1 MGKKDTLIYELKNL
15 KKIYNNISALSI
27 GRLKIHRGTIYGIL
41 GPIGSGKTTLLK
53 ILAGYDRQTEGK
65 LLYDHSEFQR
75 SWLGKIKIPDEI
87 SFSGN
92 HNYNNSQ
99 IVKSYID
106 FCFPNKSNKIIN
118 QYFNGSVSKRIL
130 PLKIQ
135 NLSPGQKS
143 WLDTVFALEGDPRV
157 LIQDDFSSLFDSE
170 MQSIARKG
178 FRKMNRNLGTT
189 IILSSVNSN
198 VLRNLCSVMIYL
210 ENGHITRVRS
220 GNTRNQQNKKKIK

>member
-27 GRLKIHRGTIYGIL
+27 RRLQIHRGTIYGIL

-87 SFSGN
+87 SFSGK

-106 FCFPNKSNKIIN
+106 FCFPNKSNKIIK

-143 WLDTVFALEGDPRV
+143 WLDTVFSLEGDPRV

-220 GNTRNQQNKKKIK
+220 GNTRNQQNKKSNK

>member
-75 SWLGKIKIPDEI
+75 SWLGNIKIPDEI
-87 SFSGN
+87 SFSGK

-106 FCFPNKSNKIIN
+106 FCFPNKSNKIIK

-135 NLSPGQKS
+135 SLSPGQKS

-220 GNTRNQQNKKKIK
+220 GNTRNQQNKKSNK

>member
-27 GRLKIHRGTIYGIL
+27 RRLQIHRGTIYGIL

-87 SFSGN
+87 SFSGK

-106 FCFPNKSNKIIN
+106 FCFPNKSNKIIK

-189 IILSSVNSN
+189 IILSSLNSN
-198 VLRNLCSVMIYL
+198 VLRSLCSVMIYL

-220 GNTRNQQNKKKIK
+220 GNTRNQQNKKSNK

>member
-27 GRLKIHRGTIYGIL
+27 RRLQIHRGTIYGIL

-75 SWLGKIKIPDEI
+75 SWLGQIKIPDEI
-87 SFSGN
+87 SFSGK

-106 FCFPNKSNKIIN
+106 FCFPNKSNKIIK

-220 GNTRNQQNKKKIK
+220 GNTRNQQNKKSNK

>member
-27 GRLKIHRGTIYGIL
+27 RRLQIHRGTIYGIL

-87 SFSGN
+87 SLSGK

-106 FCFPNKSNKIIN
+106 FCFPNKSNKVIK

-143 WLDTVFALEGDPRV
+143 WLDTVFSLEGDPRV

-220 GNTRNQQNKKKIK
+220 GNTRNQQNKKSNK

>member
-1 MGKKDTLIYELKNL
+1 MGKKDTLKYELKNL

-27 GRLKIHRGTIYGIL
+27 RRLQIHRGTIYGIL

-87 SFSGN
+87 SFSGK

-106 FCFPNKSNKIIN
+106 FCFPNKSNKIIK

-135 NLSPGQKS
+135 SLSPGQKS

-198 VLRNLCSVMIYL
+198 ILRNLCSVMIYL

-220 GNTRNQQNKKKIK
+220 GNTRNQQNKKSNK

>member
-27 GRLKIHRGTIYGIL
+27 RRLQIHRGTIYGIL

-87 SFSGN
+87 SFSGK

-106 FCFPNKSNKIIN
+106 FCFPNKSNKIIK

-143 WLDTVFALEGDPRV
+143 WLDTVFALEGDQRV

-220 GNTRNQQNKKKIK
+220 GNTRNQQNKKSNK

>member
-75 SWLGKIKIPDEI
+75 SWLGQIKIPDEI
-87 SFSGN
+87 SFSGK

-106 FCFPNKSNKIIN
+106 FCFPNKSNKIIK

-189 IILSSVNSN
+189 IILSSLNSN
-198 VLRNLCSVMIYL
+198 VLRSLCSVMIYL

-220 GNTRNQQNKKKIK
+220 GNTRNQQNKKSNK

>member
-87 SFSGN
+87 SFSGK

-106 FCFPNKSNKIIN
+106 FCFPNKSNKIIK
-118 QYFNGSVSKRIL
+118 QYFNGLVSKRIL

-135 NLSPGQKS
+135 SLSPGQKS

-220 GNTRNQQNKKKIK
+220 GNTRSQQNKKSNK

>member
-87 SFSGN
+87 SFSGK

-106 FCFPNKSNKIIN
+106 FCFPNKSNKIIK

-220 GNTRNQQNKKKIK
+220 GNTRNQQNKKSNK

>member
-87 SFSGN
+87 SFSGK

-106 FCFPNKSNKIIN
+106 FCFPNKSNKIIK

-170 MQSIARKG
+170 MQSIARRG

-210 ENGHITRVRS
+210 ENGHIIRVRS
-220 GNTRNQQNKKKIK
+220 GNTRNQQNKKSNK

>member
-1 MGKKDTLIYELKNL
+1 MYQKRLLLALNL

-27 GRLKIHRGTIYGIL
+27 RRLQIHRGTIYGIL

-106 FCFPNKSNKIIN
+106 FSAIFRYLLFVLLYHRSIN
-118 QYFNGSVSKRIL
+118 LEMYLLLIPIL
-130 PLKIQ
+130 HLPFYLKILLFH
-135 NLSPGQKS
+135 NLA
-143 WLDTVFALEGDPRV
+143 F
-157 LIQDDFSSLFDSE
+157 
-170 MQSIARKG
+170 
-178 FRKMNRNLGTT
+178 
-189 IILSSVNSN
+189 
-198 VLRNLCSVMIYL
+198 
-210 ENGHITRVRS
+210 H
-220 GNTRNQQNKKKIK
+220 

>member
-106 FCFPNKSNKIIN
+106 FCFPNKSNKIIK

-189 IILSSVNSN
+189 IILSSIKNP
-198 VLRNLCSVMIYL
+198 CSW
-210 ENGHITRVRS
+210 NW
-220 GNTRNQQNKKKIK
+220 

>member
-27 GRLKIHRGTIYGIL
+27 RRLQIHRGTIYGIL

-75 SWLGKIKIPDEI
+75 SWLGKIKKPDEI
-87 SFSGN
+87 SFSGK

-106 FCFPNKSNKIIN
+106 FCFPNKSNKIIK

-189 IILSSVNSN
+189 IILSSLNSN
-198 VLRNLCSVMIYL
+198 VLRSLCSVMIYL

-220 GNTRNQQNKKKIK
+220 GNTRNQQNKKSNK

>member
-87 SFSGN
+87 SFSGK

-106 FCFPNKSNKIIN
+106 FCFPNKSNKIIK

-198 VLRNLCSVMIYL
+198 ILRNLCSVMINL

-220 GNTRNQQNKKKIK
+220 GNTRNQQNKKSNK

>member
-27 GRLKIHRGTIYGIL
+27 RRLQIHRGTIYGIL

-87 SFSGN
+87 SFSGK

-106 FCFPNKSNKIIN
+106 FCFPNKSNKIIK
-118 QYFNGSVSKRIL
+118 QYFKGSVSKRIL

-135 NLSPGQKS
+135 SLSPGQKS

-189 IILSSVNSN
+189 IILSSLNSN
-198 VLRNLCSVMIYL
+198 VLRSLCSVMIYL

-220 GNTRNQQNKKKIK
+220 GNTRNQQNKKSNK

>member
-87 SFSGN
+87 SFSGK

-106 FCFPNKSNKIIN
+106 FCFPNKSNKIIK
-118 QYFNGSVSKRIL
+118 QYFKGSVSKRIL

-135 NLSPGQKS
+135 SLSPGQKS

-220 GNTRNQQNKKKIK
+220 GNTRNQQNKKSNK

>member
-1 MGKKDTLIYELKNL
+1 M
-15 KKIYNNISALSI
+15 
-27 GRLKIHRGTIYGIL
+27 KIHRGTIYGIL

-87 SFSGN
+87 SFSGK

-106 FCFPNKSNKIIN
+106 FCFPNKSNKIIK
-118 QYFNGSVSKRIL
+118 QYFKGSVSKRIL

-135 NLSPGQKS
+135 SLSPGQKS

-189 IILSSVNSN
+189 IIL
-198 VLRNLCSVMIYL
+198 
-210 ENGHITRVRS
+210 
-220 GNTRNQQNKKKIK
+220 

>member
-87 SFSGN
+87 SFSGK

-106 FCFPNKSNKIIN
+106 FCFPNKSNKIIK

-135 NLSPGQKS
+135 SLSPGQKS

-220 GNTRNQQNKKKIK
+220 GNTRNQQNKKSNK

>member
-27 GRLKIHRGTIYGIL
+27 RRLQIHRGTIYGIL

-87 SFSGN
+87 SFSGK

-106 FCFPNKSNKIIN
+106 FCFPNKSNKIIK

-135 NLSPGQKS
+135 SLSPGQKS

-220 GNTRNQQNKKKIK
+220 GNTRNQQNKKSNK

>member
-87 SFSGN
+87 SFSGK

-106 FCFPNKSNKIIN
+106 FCFPNKSNKIIK
-118 QYFNGSVSKRIL
+118 QYFKGSVSKQIL

-135 NLSPGQKS
+135 SLSPGQKS

-220 GNTRNQQNKKKIK
+220 GNTRNQQNKKSNK

>member
-87 SFSGN
+87 SFSGK

-106 FCFPNKSNKIIN
+106 FCFPNKSNKIIK

-135 NLSPGQKS
+135 SLSPGQKY
-143 WLDTVFALEGDPRV
+143 WLDTVFSLEGDPRV

-220 GNTRNQQNKKKIK
+220 GNTRNQQNKKSNK